1 MTVVDL
7 TEDELA
13 GTEIQVLVTKTEEML
28 EVSCK
33 RHKRKFSLPIKEF
46 KNEDDIVS
54 TDECLA

>member
-1 MTVVDL
+1 VTVVDL

-13 GTEIQVLVTKTEEML
+13 GSENPVSVTKTKEML
-28 EVSCK
+28 EVCCK
-33 RHKRKFSLPIKEF
+33 SSKQKYSLPIKEF

>member
-13 GTEIQVLVTKTEEML
+13 GTEIAVSVTKTEKML
-28 EVSCK
+28 EVCCK
-33 RHKRKFSLPIKEF
+33 SHKQKYSLPIKEF